1 MKKDFIGA
9 FYKRLYICYCMLG
22 NEMDTDVVIE
32 CNKIRVTL
40 LKLYHEGVQYT
51 LYMKKA
57 LKSVAGKQLKNDLY
71 MPFVFEG

>member
-1 MKKDFIGA
+1 MN
-9 FYKRLYICYCMLG
+9 YK
-22 NEMDTDVVIE
+22 
-32 CNKIRVTL
+32 
-40 LKLYHEGVQYT
+40 GVQYT